1 MALELDDKNIKAHLL
16 AGQNLCMIAKEKNSS
31 EKIDTGIQRILK
43 GKINSIMWQQE
54 HYVLVKKNQILK
66 NKLTMC
72 STKLKNWSGLFNL
85 KKNKK
90 RIKK

>member
-43 GKINSIMWQQE
+43 GKTNSIM
-54 HYVLVKKNQILK
+54 
-66 NKLTMC
+66 
-72 STKLKNWSGLFNL
+72 
-85 KKNKK
+85 
-90 RIKK
+90 